1 MIPRTMHFPLSR
13 LLRPA
18 LAVVGAF
25 ALMALLLGAF
35 APARTAR
42 GEEAATTALQIDK
55 EGPIY
60 VFAGEMM
67 TYTIRVTNTTGSTL
81 DGVVI
86 TDTWT
91 HQDYSGTYATS
102 GGVAIGSVVYATM
115 PTKYARYLLQP
126 LGPFANGLIQITM
139 TISPALQPRYTA
151 LPTVLGNSVVITTS
165 TPGVSANQDTVDTPI
180 VGPVLQLTKSYTP
193 TNPRAGRLFTFTFR
207 LENKPRSDAI
217 DATGIV
223 ITEKLPNNTQFY
235 TAYPPWQATFDP
247 AANIVRWD
255 LTQTLPVS
263 SVTYL
268 TLTLRVTP
276 TLTWQAINNPPENC
290 GARADALPR
299 PIMCPSPVSFVIDDA
314 FEKVTQ
320 TTPPPAQTG
329 NISRTYMNR
338 VVTYTVHVYNPF
350 SETVT
355 GMLITDTLASREL
368 PPLVTR
374 TFGYSGLLPIGSAGP
389 PTLTRQGVNT
399 VVWEL
404 PPIEGWGVYTFAFR
418 AFVPPQMPLD
428 TNQSER
434 EYRNGIDGGYGGIRL
449 PLNDGGHDNSMKVI
463 VVPQI
468 QTIKS
473 VTPTQQMFGLPVTYT
488 IVLSNPGPTT
498 IRDIQITDT
507 LPTNFNPGAYCAFE
521 WAGSVSGAMP
531 DQILSVNGGTD
542 NLLAWNTGTTVT
554 GYSQTT
560 LAVFRAT
567 VIGGPDVTCFNTL
580 EGYSPDTY
588 IVKWTNLAPVK
599 VNVPFRYNKTANPGS
614 VVLGGS
620 IQYAVKE
627 YNIGGIDATMTY
639 FEDRLP
645 PGFYTSPGGSP
656 IYTDFVGSQ
665 VLPANDLLGVN
676 GYQQTFSVDV
686 ITTSEPCDNLPRP
699 VLQARNTFG
708 VYITSPLQLRGLWTN
723 SAEAG
728 PVTVIPQAQ
737 AFKVSSPPNGLPGQV
752 LTFTIILS
760 NNTSLP
766 IGNIKVTDTLP
777 GGFTYLASSPGIT
790 PVQTAPD
797 VIWVDQ
803 VIPASGRRLIT
814 FTVSAPTSLGFYT
827 NRVKAASI
835 TDPLICIPKHDLQI
849 QIAPGLI
856 EVDKTANP
864 TSVGPL
870 GQFNYSINVRNRGPF
885 TVTLARFTDTLSGV
899 DAAHVWKFVSMVG
912 SNPPATLASAN
923 PPAWSNLTIGPN
935 RTQNLQFSV
944 RTDAQVGTFP
954 NLIQPNIPLAGY
966 MTATLP
972 AGWVLTTPT
981 SYNGAPVFVVPGV
994 GLLKE
999 VFPETQIAGGTV
1011 VYTITLVN
1019 VSSQVL
1025 SGVRL
1030 TDTLPSGFTFEQMLS
1045 GQAPDSISPVVVWSL
1060 GSVQIGEANKKV
1072 LVFRA
1077 RIADS
1082 QLSGIYSNRVEAT
1095 SNVNIEPT
1103 GDIAPVRVFGLPS
1116 LNLSKSVA
1124 PGTVIVG
1131 REVTYTLTLSNPGI
1145 DPVVDAR
1152 ITDTLPVSF
1161 SYVAMVSGPDPAL
1174 TSPQVV
1180 WTSVTVPTGTAQ
1192 TFVFRALVA
1201 PGTPDGAYTNRL
1213 DGSSSFVVFP
1223 GSGPTAPVN
1232 VVAAPTLD
1240 LHASKSDGAFT
1251 STIGGTALYTV
1262 RYTNTNALGLTAQ
1275 SVVLTETFAPPDYLI
1290 PDAPGWSLAAPGIY
1304 TRSIGDLPAGA
1315 SGFVTFA
1322 LNISPDIPLEYWVV
1336 TNTVQIGS
1344 SGSVE
1349 EPGTIEQPTANN
1361 TSTDVDVIRG
1371 PDIAVVG
1378 MTVAP
1383 TNPQQG
1389 KPITV
1394 VVTLENRGVD
1404 ATIGPETAVISGWFG
1419 ADLYVK
1425 PAGSP
1430 PPSGPGDRYLGAC
1443 PTITNYCPTTIRWGL
1458 HNQVKGYGIEGLL
1471 PGETWLVTYVYNL
1484 PDGGLKRLYV
1494 QADTFW
1500 GEFGDPSPNFGSSQ
1514 RGRITETNEINNIFG
1529 PFEIDV
1535 RGNIYLP
1542 IVLKNR

>member
-1 MIPRTMHFPLSR
+1 MIPHTPR
-13 LLRPA
+13 LDLNRLVRPA
-18 LAVVGAF
+18 AAIAVAF
-25 ALMALLLGAF
+25 TLMALLLGAF

-42 GEEAATTALQIDK
+42 GEPAATTGLQIDK
-55 EGPIY
+55 EGPEY

-67 TYTIRVTNTTGSTL
+67 TYTIRVTNTTGSPL
-81 DGVVI
+81 NGVVI

-102 GGVAIGSVVYATM
+102 GDVAISSVVYATM

-126 LGPFANGLIQITM
+126 LSPFANGLIQITM
-139 TISPALQPRYTA
+139 TISPALQPRHTA
-151 LPTVLGNSVVITTS
+151 QPIVLGNSVVITTS

-180 VGPVLQLTKSYTP
+180 VGPVLQLTKSFTP
-193 TNPRAGRLFTFTFR
+193 TNPRPGRLLTYTFR
-207 LENKPRSDAI
+207 LENKQRSDAI
-217 DATGIV
+217 EATGVV
-223 ITEKLPNNTQFY
+223 ITEKLPNNTLFY
-235 TAYPPWQATFDP
+235 TAYPPSLATFDP
-247 AANIVRWD
+247 GGNVVRWN

-276 TLTWQAINNPPENC
+276 TLTWQGITNPPENC
-290 GARADALPR
+290 GVRAGALPR
-299 PIMCPSPVSFVIDDA
+299 PIMCTDYVTFVIDDA
-314 FEKVTQ
+314 FEKVTE
-320 TTPPPAQTG
+320 TVSPPAQTG

-338 VVTYTVHVYNPF
+338 VVTYTVYVYNPF
-350 SETVT
+350 SETIT

-368 PPLVTR
+368 PPLITR

-434 EYRNGIDGGYGGIRL
+434 EYRNGIEGGYNGIRL
-449 PLNDGGHDNSMKVI
+449 PFNDGGHDQSMKVI
-463 VVPQI
+463 VAPQI

-473 VTPTQQMFGLPVTYT
+473 VTPTRQMFGLPVTYT
-488 IVLSNPGPTT
+488 IVVSNAGPTT

-507 LPTNFNPGAYCAFE
+507 LPTVLNPGAYCAFE
-521 WAGSVSGAMP
+521 WNGSVSGTPP
-531 DQILSVNGGTD
+531 DQILSVDGGTD
-542 NLLAWNTGTTVT
+542 NLIAWNKGFTLT
-554 GYSQTT
+554 GYSQVT

-580 EGYSPDTY
+580 EGYSPDTF
-588 IVKWTNLAPVK
+588 IVKWTNLAPVR
-599 VNVPFRYNKTANPGS
+599 VDVPFRYNKTANPGS

-620 IQYAVKE
+620 IQYSVKE

-656 IYTDFVGSQ
+656 IYTDFRSL
-665 VLPANDLLGVN
+665 VLPANDLLGAY
-676 GYQQTFSVDV
+676 GYNQTFSVNV

-699 VLQARNTFG
+699 ILQARNTFG
-708 VYITSPLQLRGLWTN
+708 IYITTPLQLRGLWTN
-723 SAEAG
+723 SADAA

-752 LTFTIILS
+752 MTFTISLS

-777 GGFTYLASSPGIT
+777 AGFTFLSATPGIT

-803 VIPASGRRLIT
+803 IIPANGKRLIT
-814 FTVSAPTSLGFYT
+814 FTVSAPTNVGFYT
-827 NRVKAASI
+827 NRVKAGSVF
-835 TDPLICIPKHDLQI
+835 DPLICIPKHDLTI

-856 EVDKTANP
+856 EVEKSANP

-870 GQFNYSINVRNRGPF
+870 GQFNYNITLRNKGPF
-885 TVTLARFTDTLSGV
+885 TVTLARFTDTLPGV
-899 DAAHVWKFVSMVG
+899 DAAHVWKFVSMLS
-912 SNPPATLASAN
+912 SNPPATLVSSN
-923 PPAWSNLTIGPN
+923 PPAWSNLTIAPN
-935 RTQNLQFSV
+935 QNQNLQFSV
-944 RTDAQVGTFP
+944 RTDAQVGTYP
-954 NLIQPNIPLAGY
+954 NLIQPGIPLAGY
-966 MTATLP
+966 LTATLP
-972 AGWVLTTPT
+972 AGWVLTTST
-981 SYNGAPVFVVPGV
+981 SYNGAPVSVVPGV
-994 GLLKE
+994 GLFKE

-1025 SGVRL
+1025 AGVRL
-1030 TDTLPSGFTFEQMLS
+1030 TDTLPSGFTFEQMVS
-1045 GQAPDSISPVVVWSL
+1045 GLAPDSISPVVIWSL
-1060 GSVQIGEANKKV
+1060 GDVQMGEANKKV
-1072 LVFRA
+1072 LVFRV
-1077 RIADS
+1077 RIGS
-1082 QLSGIYSNRVEAT
+1082 GQLSGTYYNRVEAT
-1095 SNVNIEPT
+1095 SNINIEPT

-1124 PGTVIVG
+1124 PGTVIAG

-1161 SYVAMVSGPDPAL
+1161 SYVAMVSGPDPAF

-1180 WTSVTVPTGTAQ
+1180 WTNVTVPTGTAQ

-1201 PGTPDGAYTNRL
+1201 PGAPEGVYTNRL
-1213 DGSSSFVVFP
+1213 DGSSSFVTFP

-1232 VVAAPTLD
+1232 VVAVPTFD
-1240 LHASKSDGAFT
+1240 LRASKSDGTFT
-1251 STIGGTALYTV
+1251 NTVGGTALYTV
-1262 RYTNTNALGLTAQ
+1262 RYTHTNALGLTAQ
-1275 SVVLTETFAPPDYLI
+1275 NVVLTETFAPPDYLI
-1290 PDAPGWSLAAPGIY
+1290 PDAPGWSFAAPGLY
-1304 TRSIGDLPAGA
+1304 TRSLGNLIVGA

-1322 LNISPDIPLEYWVV
+1322 LNISPDIPLEYWAI

-1349 EPGTIEQPTANN
+1349 EPGAIEQPASNN

-1371 PDIAVVG
+1371 SDIAVVS

-1383 TNPQQG
+1383 PTPQQG

-1394 VVTLENRGVD
+1394 VVTFENRGVD
-1404 ATIGPETAVISGWFG
+1404 ATIGPETTVISGWFG

-1430 PPSGPGDRYLGAC
+1430 PPTGPGDRYLGAC

-1458 HNQVKGYGIEGLL
+1458 YNQIKGYGIEGLV

-1484 PDGGLKRLYV
+1484 PDGGLKQLYV
-1494 QADTFW
+1494 QADPFW
-1500 GEFGDPSPNFGSSQ
+1500 GEFGDPSPNYGSSQ